1 MRSLCFKVLVDMETE
16 DIRNDLLRIGKVQ
29 QRYSIVL
36 DLNGLLIHKFAQGK
50 AHKMR
55 HGCTAFLDW
64 IHQKEDIIF
73 SC

>member
-16 DIRNDLLRIGKVQ
+16 DIRNDLLRIGK
-29 QRYSIVL
+29 VL